1 MSKKRLTII
10 FLLILTAF
18 ALYLC
23 YLLFQPFLTPLLAAL
38 VIAIVFFPVHARM
51 QMVFRKPSL
60 AALMSTMLVMLIII
74 LPGIFIFAAMT
85 KEISGLVA
93 LIDAKSTESGGLSP
107 YINHLIEGPMNWLGR
122 YIDLSQVNLIDALR
136 SRLEGLSRFLLAQLA
151 NIVGGVTSFAI
162 DAVITIFTLF
172 FLFREGRSLR
182 RRVVAILPLTSEQ
195 VEKLF
200 SGIENTIIGTVYGG
214 LVVAAVQGALIGVAL
229 WVFGIHS
236 PVVWGVV
243 AAFFALLPLV
253 GTAVVWAPAAIYLLA
268 NGHWAQA
275 IILVAWGVG
284 VVGTID
290 NLLRPYLISGRV
302 QMHTLLI
309 FFAVFGGVNVFGF
322 LGLVIGPVILAVT
335 STLLSMLRDE
345 ARTWAASLNEEA
357 ANAALAQPDGATEC
371 K

>member
-1 MSKKRLTII
+1 MYKKRITII
-10 FLLILTAF
+10 FLLTLTAF

-23 YLLFQPFLTPLLAAL
+23 YLLFQPFLIPLLSAL

-51 QMVFRKPSL
+51 HMVFRKPSL

-74 LPGIFIFAAMT
+74 LPGIMIFAAVT
-85 KEISGLVA
+85 KEVSGLVA

-107 YINHLIEGPMNWLGR
+107 YINHLIEGPMNWIGQ
-122 YIDLSQVNLIDALR
+122 YIDLSQVNLSDTLR

-151 NIVGGVTSFAI
+151 NIVGGVTSFAV

-182 RRVVAILPLTSEQ
+182 RRVAAILPLTSEQ
-195 VEKLF
+195 IEKLF

-214 LVVAAVQGALIGVAL
+214 LVVAAVQGALTGIAL
-229 WVFGIHS
+229 WIFGIHS
-236 PVVWGVV
+236 PVMWGVV

-253 GTAVVWAPAAIYLLA
+253 GAAVVWAPAAIYLLA
-268 NGHWAQA
+268 TGHWAQA
-275 IILVAWGVG
+275 IILVVWGAG

-290 NLLRPYLISGRV
+290 NVLRPYLISGRV

-309 FFAVFGGVNVFGF
+309 FFAVFGGVNIFGF

-345 ARTWAASLNEEA
+345 ARTWAASWNEEA
-357 ANAALAQPDGATEC
+357 ARADGANES